1 VFSVTFRAGRAIPL
15 IVLALLVSGWLV
27 IYRSEQ
33 LTEGSGR
40 LVRQQVVWSIFGL
53 LAYAAAS
60 NINYRRHIRASFLAY
75 ALVLLALV
83 AVYFFPAVNGAQRW
97 IRIAGV
103 GVQPSEFAKVAFIA
117 ALSAFLMHRDIA
129 SGFSTGVLWPLLM
142 ALAPMVLILKEPD
155 LGTAL
160 IFLPVLFAMLFGAGA
175 RRRDLVRLAAAGT
188 LLLPLLWGQMSREQR
203 SRVTALAQQNAP
215 HEKPTADGFHLDQA
229 KRMFALG
236 NVWGSFFSPDARDE
250 LPTVRV
256 PEPHTDS
263 VYCVIGE
270 RFGLVGAGM
279 ILILYALL
287 VGGCLNVAHSANEP
301 YGRMIAVGVA
311 TLFAAEVLINTGMMV
326 GLLPITGVSLPL
338 VSYGGSDLIAHL
350 LALGL
355 VMSVSQHQ
363 PGLVTS

>member
-1 VFSVTFRAGRAIPL
+1 MTLRAGRDIPL
-15 IVLALLVSGWLV
+15 IVLTLLVSGWLV

-53 LAYAAAS
+53 LVYAAAS
-60 NINYRRHIRASFLAY
+60 NIDYRRYIRVSFLAY
-75 ALVLLALV
+75 VLVLFALA

-129 SGFSTGVLWPLLM
+129 AGFTSGVLWPLLM
-142 ALAPMVLILKEPD
+142 TLAPMLLILKEPD
-155 LGTAL
+155 LGTSL
-160 IFLPVLFAMLFGAGA
+160 IFLPVLFAMLFAAGA

-203 SRVTALAQQNAP
+203 SRVTALVQQNAP
-215 HEKPTADGFHLDQA
+215 HEKATADGFHLDQA

-236 NVWGSFFSPDARDE
+236 NVWGSIFSPDARDE
-250 LPTVRV
+250 LLAVRV

-263 VYCVIGE
+263 VYCVVGE
-270 RFGLVGAGM
+270 RFGLVGAGIVLM
-279 ILILYALL
+279 LYALL
-287 VGGCLNVAHSANEP
+287 VGGCLNVAHSADEP

-338 VSYGGSDLIAHL
+338 LSYGGSDLIAHL

-355 VMSVSQHQ
+355 VMSVARHQ
-363 PGLVTS
+363 PGLITS